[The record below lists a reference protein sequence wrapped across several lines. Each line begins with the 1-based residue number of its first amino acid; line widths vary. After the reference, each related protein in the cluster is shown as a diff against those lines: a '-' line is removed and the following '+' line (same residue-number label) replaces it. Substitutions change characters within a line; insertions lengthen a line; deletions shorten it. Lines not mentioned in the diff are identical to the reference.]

1 MHAVRLVTDPKG
13 DVQMRQQLKRY
24 LRVLFISGYY
34 LLVAF
39 PMVVSA
45 AQLTLSWNANSPA
58 PDGYNAYMR
67 LDGQSY
73 DYSAPLNATAITD
86 TTYTVDGLTEGA
98 TYYFVVRAFVGS
110 QESGDSNQASY
121 TVPISVKD
129 TDGDGYNDP
138 VDAFP
143 DDSSEWADTD
153 GDGVGNNADTDD
165 DGDGMLD
172 AWENL
177 YGLDPLDSSDANAD
191 LDGDGMSNLEEHD
204 NGSDPTLVPG
214 NSVPDKPVLAWP
226 VNGAVNIDLMPTLMT
241 DGFTDSDGDTHIRT
255 RYQIATSTDWSS
267 DLVFDGEFTLNLTS
281 VTLPDLVLDPETTYY
296 WRVRFYDEH
305 NGESE
310 WSDAWRFTTI
320 DGVSAG
326 YPDDDGDGVLNDQ
339 EVPADSINPELEA
352 TNEMVVVG
360 APDIT
365 NPQLAV
371 LLSTDAHIISLRAM
385 DADSVEIGSNANRP
399 EMLTGLI
406 SFKVGLLNGAN
417 SASVTVN
424 LITPAPEDAV
434 WYKYHLENGWV
445 PYPNV
450 TFGDD
455 RKSITIHLVDGG
467 DGDDDGVQNGVI
479 VDPSGL
485 GYAVGGDNSSG
496 ISDDS
501 SSSDS
506 SLGDGCF
513 ISTPLSETVPYNSG
527 NAQLL
532 IWLGLI
538 GIAVMVRLEGR
549 K

>member
-1 MHAVRLVTDPKG
+1 MI
-13 DVQMRQQLKRY
+13 QQLKRY
-24 LRVLFISGYY
+24 LRILLASGYY

-45 AQLTLSWNANSPA
+45 AQVTLSWDANSPA

-67 LDGQSY
+67 LDGQPY
-73 DYSAPLNATAITD
+73 DFSAPLNDTAITG
-86 TTYTVDGLTEGA
+86 TTYTIDGLTEGS

-110 QESGDSNQASY
+110 EESGDSNEASY
-121 TVPISVKD
+121 KVPLPVRD
-129 TDGDGYNDP
+129 TDGDGYSDP

-153 GDGVGNNADTDD
+153 NDGVGNNADTDD

-177 YGLDPLDSSDANAD
+177 YGLDPLDSSDANGD
-191 LDGDGMSNLEEHD
+191 LDGDGISNLDEHND
-204 NGSDPTLVPG
+204 GSDPTLVPG
-214 NSVPDKPVLAWP
+214 NSVPDKPVLVAP
-226 VNGAVNIDLMPTLMT
+226 ANGAVNVDLAPTLVT
-241 DGFTDSDGDTHIRT
+241 DAFTDSDGDGHIRT
-255 RYQIATSTDWSS
+255 RYQIATSTDWSA
-267 DLVFDGEFTLNLTS
+267 DLVFDSELTLNLTS

-296 WRVRFYDEH
+296 WRVTFYDEH

-310 WSDAWRFTTI
+310 WSDAWHFTTL

-339 EVPADSINPELEA
+339 EVPAGGINPELGA
-352 TNEMVVVG
+352 TDEMVVVST
-360 APDIT
+360 PDMT

-371 LLSTDAHIISLRAM
+371 LMSTDAHIIAIRAV
-385 DADSVEIGSNANRP
+385 DADSVEIGSTANRP

-417 SASVTVN
+417 SASITVN
-424 LITPAPEDAV
+424 LISPAPEHAV
-434 WYKYHLENGWV
+434 WYKYHIENGWT
-445 PYPNV
+445 PYPRV
-450 TFGDD
+450 TFSDD
-455 RKSITIHLVDGG
+455 RKSITVHLVDGG

-485 GYAVGGDNSSG
+485 GYAAAGGGASSSG
-496 ISDDS
+496 ITDDASLS
-501 SSSDS
+501 SGSSV
-506 SLGDGCF
+506 GGCF
-513 ISTPLSETVPYNSG
+513 ISAPLSETLPYNSR
-527 NAQLL
+527 NARYL
-532 IWLGLI
+532 ILLGLI
-538 GIAVMVRLEGR
+538 GIAVMMGLEGR